1 MLWPFKIAS
10 SKLRPFDGGAV
21 IKLVVTAAIG
31 AAFLYSDFV
40 LFRRLFN
47 AVADVEQSSP
57 FFALGLLRSLI
68 ALVFLIAVTI
78 LFSSSMTTAIGAFFA
93 DLDLDSYHAA
103 PMSKTRLVLS
113 RWFKTFAQSATIV
126 YIFIIPMLVAF
137 ARHYHAP
144 ASFYPIVLG
153 NLAVLLAIPVTLG
166 ALVIIALV
174 RFFPVTHVHQVVATI
189 AMLVLTVFVLALRM
203 SRPERLFTEVTTDE
217 LRTVLKAVELPSI
230 ERYPGTALADYMVA
244 TANGQRPTANP
255 VPKKIALTF
264 VISFAAFVLIARQVY
279 FAAYVRAKESM
290 APAALG
296 AGPLTRIV
304 DRLLAPLSPPTRA
317 MAGKEVRT
325 LTRDVAQWSQL
336 FLMAALLFLY
346 LYNIRMLPL
355 GGDTR
360 ATIVAYANLGM
371 AGFVVAAICL
381 RFAYPSVSSEGKAFW
396 MLQSAPVS
404 YRRFLLVK
412 VFVYGT
418 PLTIL
423 SIVLTAFA
431 DILLHA
437 DKVVWIF
444 TLLGAS
450 MLGVT
455 LVTLGVGLGALAPN
469 FAAENPLQVGLSLGG
484 FGYMAVAL
492 AYVGGMMVLMA
503 RPVVQYLFW
512 RVFGVAP
519 DAAVT
524 TIPVVTAITL
534 SVALCVFPLLIAE
547 KRLTT
552 LGESR

>member
-1 MLWPFKIAS
+1 MKIAL
-10 SKLRPFDGGAV
+10 SKLRPFNAAMI
-21 IKLVVTAAIG
+21 IKLAVTAAVG
-31 AAFLYSDFV
+31 AAFLYGDFV
-40 LFRRLFN
+40 LFRRLF
-47 AVADVEQSSP
+47 ASVAEIEKSTP
-57 FFALGLLRSLI
+57 FFALGLLRNLI
-68 ALVFLIAVTI
+68 ALVFLIAITI
-78 LFSSSMTTAIGAFFA
+78 LFSSSMTAAIGAFFA
-93 DLDLDSYHAA
+93 DLDLDTHHAA
-103 PMSKTRLVLS
+103 PMSKTTLVLK

-126 YIFIIPMLVAF
+126 YIFIIPMFVAF
-137 ARHYHAP
+137 AQRYRAP
-144 ASFYPIVLG
+144 ASFYPVVLI
-153 NLAVLLAIPVTLG
+153 NLALLLAIPVTLG
-166 ALVIIALV
+166 ALVILVLV
-174 RFFPVTHVHQVVATI
+174 RTFPVAHVHQVVTTI
-189 AMLVLTVFVLALRM
+189 AMLVLVVFVLALRM
-203 SRPERLFTEVTTDE
+203 SRPERLFTDVNTDE
-217 LRTVLKAVELPSI
+217 LRAVLKAVELPSI
-230 ERYPGTALADYMVA
+230 DRYPGTALADYMTSTGAHAVWRI
-244 TANGQRPTANP
+244 G
-255 VPKKIALTF
+255 VTF
-264 VISFAAFVLIARQVY
+264 AVLFVAFVLIARSIY
-279 FAAYVRAKESM
+279 FAAYVRARESM

-296 AGPLTRIV
+296 AKPITHLV

-355 GGDTR
+355 GGDAR
-360 ATIVAYANLGM
+360 ATIVAYANLGL
-371 AGFVVAAICL
+371 AGFVIAAICL

-412 VFVYGT
+412 VFVYAT

-423 SIVLTAFA
+423 SLVLTAFA
-431 DILLHA
+431 DVLLHA
-437 DKVVWIF
+437 DKVVWTF

-492 AYVGGMMVLMA
+492 AYVGGMMLLMA

-519 DAAVT
+519 DTAVT
-524 TIPVVTAITL
+524 ALPIVTAVTL
-534 SVALCVFPLLIAE
+534 SAALCVFPLLLAE
-547 KRLTT
+547 KRLRI
-552 LGESR
+552 GAIRNSEMKEKQ